1 MKLKVNKYVKTV
13 LKTVHLKKDEEDFDE
28 DDLDWLDPNTALPDN
43 LTFIDKTVL
52 PKTNK
57 GGRDWGTGIAQKTFR
72 VGSPTFF
79 SNPNIN
85 IPGMMTG
92 DLDGFSCSD
101 SDEEEIRMEEVRS
114 DEEEVVGL
122 VRIAFRGGNTAEA
135 IEDEA
140 ENTRRV
146 ETLAREKAD
155 EDQMLKN
162 EPWCLD
168 GLQDEVTDNIKFSQ
182 IKNIKVS
189 FYA

>member
-189 FYA
+189 VYA

>member
-43 LTFIDKTVL
+43 LTFLDKTVL

>member
-162 EPWCLD
+162 EPWCLY
-168 GLQDEVTDNIKFSQ
+168 GIQDEVTDNIKFSQ

>member
-92 DLDGFSCSD
+92 DLEGFSCSD

>member
-1 MKLKVNKYVKTV
+1 
-13 LKTVHLKKDEEDFDE
+13 
-28 DDLDWLDPNTALPDN
+28 
-43 LTFIDKTVL
+43 
-52 PKTNK
+52 
-57 GGRDWGTGIAQKTFR
+57 
-72 VGSPTFF
+72 
-79 SNPNIN
+79 
-85 IPGMMTG
+85 MTG

-189 FYA
+189 VYA